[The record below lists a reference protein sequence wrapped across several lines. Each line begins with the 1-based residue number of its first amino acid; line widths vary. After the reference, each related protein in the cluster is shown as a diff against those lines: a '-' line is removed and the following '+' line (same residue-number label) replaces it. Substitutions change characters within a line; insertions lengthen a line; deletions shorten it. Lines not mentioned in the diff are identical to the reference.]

1 MAFLQECKEANGGK
15 RGKPYLSAAVTKL
28 KTNVAI
34 PVPAPKI
41 RFDSVGHLLD
51 FVDKQGRCRHCP
63 RGFTSIHSNTK
74 YVFVSQRTE
83 ILFTT
88 ITCLASLVYPL

>member
-15 RGKPYLSAAVTKL
+15 RGKPYLSAPVTKL

-63 RGFTSIHSNTK
+63 RGFTSIHSFKYKIRLCITK
-74 YVFVSQRTE
+74 DRNSFHNYHVP
-83 ILFTT
+83 
-88 ITCLASLVYPL
+88 C